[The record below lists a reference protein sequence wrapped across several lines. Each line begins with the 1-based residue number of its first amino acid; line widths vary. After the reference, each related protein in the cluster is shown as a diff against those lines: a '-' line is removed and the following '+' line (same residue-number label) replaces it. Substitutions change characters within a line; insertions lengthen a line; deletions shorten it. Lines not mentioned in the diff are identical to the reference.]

1 MLYLALQPVFIRNNK
16 TIKMPDYL
24 GNDMRKTK
32 DEKEAEEK
40 DIKRKLVSSFLI
52 LLGWLWCLLGYIFY

>member
-1 MLYLALQPVFIRNNK
+1 MFCWEAKNKQNNIVLYLALQPVFIRNKK
-16 TIKMPDYL
+16 TFKMPDYL

-40 DIKRKLVSSFLI
+40 DIKRKLV
-52 LLGWLWCLLGYIFY
+52 C

>member
-1 MLYLALQPVFIRNNK
+1 MLYLALQLVFIRNNK

-40 DIKRKLVSSFLI
+40 DIKRKLVHF
-52 LLGWLWCLLGYIFY
+52 

>member
-1 MLYLALQPVFIRNNK
+1 
-16 TIKMPDYL
+16 MPDYL

-40 DIKRKLVSSFLI
+40 DIKRKISFEIFLQ
-52 LLGWLWCLLGYIFY
+52 LLGYFLLILNISLEN

>member
-1 MLYLALQPVFIRNNK
+1 
-16 TIKMPDYL
+16 MPDYL

-40 DIKRKLVSSFLI
+40 DIKRKIVHLKFS
-52 LLGWLWCLLGYIFY
+52 YNY